1 MTISGFIMRI
11 LFILT
16 LFFGHASLYGQNF
29 ISIEGHVRDIESDG
43 PIAYSHITVKGS
55 GLGTVAN
62 EDGQFIFKIANTRRT
77 DSMQVSAIGFESRS
91 FLIDN
96 IQGQSDFVINLK
108 PETKVLDE
116 VLITPVD
123 PEDLIREVVRKIPT
137 NYGTED
143 TRLTGFYR
151 ETVKI
156 NDEYYSYLEGVI
168 GAYKTGYDNENAK
181 SDQVK
186 IIKGRRRQNKI
197 IEDSTRRPPTITSG
211 PHTINTYD
219 LVKRRSNFI
228 NEKKLKLYEYE
239 LTDITTYGGKDIYVV
254 DFKAKKP
261 SKRALA
267 FGKLYIDMDSKVLLR
282 ADYEFNAVGV
292 EALNKNVSNGKKSNF
307 VVTAKSLQAVIHYDV
322 ANDKGTINQLRIRLG
337 FDYYIKSLATT
348 DYLEVGLHIITTDL
362 KRGNLQAFTNDE
374 KFRTKRA
381 FAQYIGEEDPN
392 FWENYNILKQ
402 DNRLKEAFS
411 K

>member
-1 MTISGFIMRI
+1 MRI
-11 LFILT
+11 FLSLT
-16 LFFGHASLYGQNF
+16 FFFGYSFIYAQHF
-29 ISIEGHVRDIESDG
+29 ISIEGQVRDAESEG
-43 PIAYSHITVKGS
+43 PVAYSHITVKDS

-62 EDGQFIFKIANTRRT
+62 EDGQFIFKIAGTRLA
-77 DSMQVSAIGFESRS
+77 DSIQVSAIGFESRS
-91 FLIDN
+91 FLIED
-96 IQGQSDFVINLK
+96 IQEQSDLLINLK

-116 VLITPVD
+116 VLITPID
-123 PEDLIREVVRKIPT
+123 PEDLIRELAMNIPK
-137 NYGTED
+137 NYGIESS
-143 TRLTGFYR
+143 RLTGFYR

-168 GAYKTGYDNENAK
+168 GAYKTGYDNDNAK

-197 IEDSTRRPPTITSG
+197 IQDSTRRPPTINSG

-228 NEKKLKLYEYE
+228 HEKKSNLYEYE
-239 LTDITTYGGKDIYVV
+239 LTEISTYNGKDIYVI

-261 SKRALA
+261 SKRTMA
-267 FGKLYIDMDSKVLLR
+267 FGKLYIDIDSKVLLR
-282 ADYEFNAVGV
+282 AAYEFNAVGV
-292 EALNKNVSNGKKSNF
+292 EALNKNVRNGKRSNF
-307 VVTAKSLQAVIHYDV
+307 LVTAKSLQAVIDYDL
-322 ANDKGTINQLRIRLG
+322 ANDIGTINQLRIKLG
-337 FDYYIKSLATT
+337 FDYYIKNLDIT
-348 DYLEVGLHIITTDL
+348 DYLEVSLHIITTDS
-362 KRGNLQAFTNDE
+362 KRGNIQAYNNDE

-402 DNRLKEAFS
+402 DQRLKEAFDN
-411 K
+411 